1 MTALL
6 TAWTRFAGTKAGRIL
21 LALGVAVAALGY
33 AFLSGKRQERQQ
45 ASNRALGRDIENRR
59 TRDAVE
65 RAVAREPDPAERL
78 RRDWS
83 RD

>member
-1 MTALL
+1 MSALL
-6 TAWTRFAGTKAGRIL
+6 AAWSWFAGTKAGRIL
-21 LALGVAVAALGY
+21 LAVGVAVAALGY
-33 AFLSGKRQERQQ
+33 AFLSGRQQERLQ
-45 ASNRALGRDIENRR
+45 AGNRALGRDIENRR
-59 TRDAVE
+59 TRDTVE

>member
-6 TAWTRFAGTKAGRIL
+6 TAWSWFAGTRAGRIL
-21 LALGVAVAALGY
+21 LAIGVAVAALGY
-33 AFLSGKRQERQQ
+33 AFLSGRRQERLQ
-45 ASNRALGRDIENRR
+45 AGNRALARDIENRR
-59 TRDAVE
+59 TRDAVD
-65 RAVAREPDPAERL
+65 RAVARDPDPAERL